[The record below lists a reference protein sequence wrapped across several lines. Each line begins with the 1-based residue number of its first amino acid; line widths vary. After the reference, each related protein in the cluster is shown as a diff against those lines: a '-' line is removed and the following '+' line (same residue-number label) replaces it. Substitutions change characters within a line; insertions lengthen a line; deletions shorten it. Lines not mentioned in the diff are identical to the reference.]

1 MTEVSRPPEPGSP
14 DSPLVDL
21 DGTLYP
27 AGAQLRPQPGT
38 PTDLAP
44 ELTDS
49 ALSYDTGLELKARSQ
64 WAYARSRFF
73 RHRLAMGSLV
83 ILVAILLCGAFAGH
97 IASYPYDGIDL
108 NNLNAPPTTKAHHYF
123 GTDQLGR
130 DYFTRV
136 LYGIR
141 TSARVAFFV
150 AILSTVIGTLVG
162 AFAGYFGGW
171 CDNLLMRFTDLIL
184 TLPPLAVLL
193 VAAARLGNGSINFYV
208 FHLGQEYRV
217 AFILAFLF
225 WTGIARVVRGLFLS
239 LREKEYIEAAKAS
252 GSGDV
257 RIIFRHM
264 LPNSMGPIIVN
275 MTLVTAGAIL
285 TEAALSFLGFGIK
298 PPTPALGKLIAEGE
312 TQMQTQWWLVVFPG
326 LVIVAIVMCINF
338 IGDGLRDALDPT
350 QRRIRA

>member
-1 MTEVSRPPEPGSP
+1 MSETRQGSP
-14 DSPLVDL
+14 VHLGDSAFPTGM
-21 DGTLYP
+21 GTP
-27 AGAQLRPQPGT
+27 GIAQPGEIGQVAT
-38 PTDLAP
+38 ET
-44 ELTDS
+44 E
-49 ALSYDTGLELKARSQ
+49 LSYEHGLELKARSQ
-64 WAYARSRFF
+64 WAYARRRFF

-83 ILVAILLCGAFAGH
+83 VLVIILLAGVFAGR

-108 NNLNAPPTTKAHHYF
+108 NNLNAPPTTKGHHYF

-130 DYFTRV
+130 DYFSRV

-141 TSARVAFFV
+141 TSARVAFLV
-150 AILSTVIGTLVG
+150 AFLSTVFGSLVG
-162 AFAGYFGGW
+162 AMAGYFGGW
-171 CDNLLMRFTDLIL
+171 IDSLLMRFTDLVL
-184 TLPPLAVLL
+184 TLPALAILL
-193 VAAARLGNGSINFYV
+193 VASARLGNGS
-208 FHLGQEYRV
+208 QYRV
-217 AFILAFLF
+217 ALILAFLF

-239 LREKEYIEAAKAS
+239 LREKEYVEAAKAS
-252 GSGDV
+252 GSGDL

-298 PPTPALGKLIAEGE
+298 PPTPALGKLISEGE

-326 LVIVAIVMCINF
+326 LTIVAIVMCINF

-350 QRRIRA
+350 QRRVRA

>member
-1 MTEVSRPPEPGSP
+1 LTDTQRHDPISDSAFPSTVIPGLRPGMQAPTEVEPG
-14 DSPLVDL
+14 L
-21 DGTLYP
+21 TEEH
-27 AGAQLRPQPGT
+27 
-38 PTDLAP
+38 LAY
-44 ELTDS
+44 ES
-49 ALSYDTGLELKARSQ
+49 GLELKARSQ
-64 WAYARSRFF
+64 WAYARRRFF
-73 RHRLAMGSLV
+73 RHRLAMGSLFV
-83 ILVAILLCGAFAGH
+83 LIGVLLCGAFAGH
-97 IASYPYDGIDL
+97 IAQYSYDAIDL
-108 NNLNAPPTTKAHHYF
+108 NNLNAPPTLKAHHYF

-130 DYFTRV
+130 DYFSRV
-136 LYGIR
+136 LFGIR

-150 AILSTVIGTLVG
+150 AILSTVLGTLVG

-171 CDNLLMRFTDLIL
+171 ADNLLMRFTDLIL

-193 VAAARLGNGSINFYV
+193 VAAARLGNGDINLYA

-217 AFILAFLF
+217 AVILALLF

-239 LREKEYIEAAKAS
+239 LREKEYVEAAKAS
-252 GSGDV
+252 GSGDL

-285 TEAALSFLGFGIK
+285 TESALSFLGFGIK
-298 PPTPALGKLIAEGE
+298 PPTAALGNLIAQGE

-326 LVIVAIVMCINF
+326 LTIVIIVMCINF

-350 QRRIRA
+350 QRRVRA

>member
-1 MTEVSRPPEPGSP
+1 LTETQRHDPEPRVHVDQGVVP
-14 DSPLVDL
+14 TGTPLV
-21 DGTLYP
+21 
-27 AGAQLRPQPGT
+27 QPGVT
-38 PTDLAP
+38 ALGEGVPADITESELAF
-44 ELTDS
+44 ES
-49 ALSYDTGLELKARSQ
+49 GLELKARSQ
-64 WAYARSRFF
+64 WAYARRRFI

-83 ILVAILLCGAFAGH
+83 VLVGILLCGVFAGH

-108 NNLNAPPTTKAHHYF
+108 NNLNAPPTTKGHHYF

-130 DYFTRV
+130 DYFSRV

-141 TSARVAFFV
+141 TSARVAFLV
-150 AILSTVIGTLVG
+150 AIVSTLLGTFIG
-162 AFAGYFGGW
+162 AIAGYFGGW
-171 CDNLLMRFTDLIL
+171 LDNLLMRFTDLVL
-184 TLPPLAVLL
+184 TLPILAVLL
-193 VAAARLGNGSINFYV
+193 VASARLGNGN
-208 FHLGQEYRV
+208 QYRV

-239 LREKEYIEAAKAS
+239 LREKEYVEAAKAS
-252 GSGDV
+252 GSGDL

-298 PPTPALGKLIAEGE
+298 PPTPALGKLISEGE

-326 LVIVAIVMCINF
+326 LTIVAIVMCINF

>member
-1 MTEVSRPPEPGSP
+1 LTETHRDPAP
-14 DSPLVDL
+14 VDL
-21 DGTLYP
+21 SDSVYP
-27 AGAQLRPQPGT
+27 TTVVPGLRPGMQMPTEIET
-38 PTDLAP
+38 PPSED
-44 ELTDS
+44 
-49 ALSYDTGLELKARSQ
+49 ALSYESGLELKARSQ
-64 WAYARSRFF
+64 WAYARSRFL

-83 ILVAILLCGAFAGH
+83 VLIAILLCGAFAGH
-97 IASYPYDGIDL
+97 IASYGYDEIDL
-108 NNLNAPPTTKAHHYF
+108 NNLNAPPTTHAHHYF

-150 AILSTVIGTLVG
+150 AILSTVMGTLIG

-171 CDNLLMRFTDLIL
+171 LDNLLMRFTDLIL

-193 VAAARLGNGSINFYV
+193 VAAARLGNGSINFGL

-239 LREKEYIEAAKAS
+239 LREKEYVEAAKAS

-326 LVIVAIVMCINF
+326 LTIVLIVMCINF

>member
-1 MTEVSRPPEPGSP
+1 LTEATRKPEPGSP
-14 DSPLVDL
+14 DAPLVDL
-21 DGTLYP
+21 GDGMYP
-27 AGAQLRPQPGT
+27 PGAQIRTQAGM

-44 ELTDS
+44 GLTETT
-49 ALSYDTGLELKARSQ
+49 LSYESGLEMKARSQ
-64 WAYARSRFF
+64 WAYARSRFL

-83 ILVAILLCGAFAGH
+83 VLVGILLCGIFANY
-97 IASYPYDGIDL
+97 IASYSFDGIDL
-108 NNLNAPPTTKAHHYF
+108 NNLNAPPTTHAHHYF

-136 LYGIR
+136 LFGIR

-150 AILSTVIGTLVG
+150 SILSTVFGALVG

-171 CDNLLMRFTDLIL
+171 IDNLLMRFTDLVL
-184 TLPPLAVLL
+184 TLPALAVLL
-193 VAAARLGNGSINFYV
+193 VAAARLGNGPIDMGLFN
-208 FHLGQEYRV
+208 LGQEYRI
-217 AFILAFLF
+217 AFILVFLF

-239 LREKEYIEAAKAS
+239 LREKEYVEAAKAS
-252 GSGDV
+252 GSGDL

-298 PPTPALGKLIAEGE
+298 PPTPALGKLISEGE

-326 LVIVAIVMCINF
+326 LTIVAIVMCINF

>member
-14 DSPLVDL
+14 DAPLVDL
-21 DGTLYP
+21 DGTLYASGSQVRTMP
-27 AGAQLRPQPGT
+27 GA

-49 ALSYDTGLELKARSQ
+49 ALAHESGLELKARSQ

-83 ILVAILLCGAFAGH
+83 VLVAVLLCGAFAGH
-97 IASYPYDGIDL
+97 IASYSYDAIDL
-108 NNLNAPPTTKAHHYF
+108 NNINAGPTTTAHHYF

-130 DYFTRV
+130 DYFSRV

-150 AILSTVIGTLVG
+150 SILSTILGTLVG
-162 AFAGYFGGW
+162 SFAGYFGGW
-171 CDNLLMRFTDLIL
+171 LDNLLMRFTDLIL

-193 VAAARLGNGSINFYV
+193 VAAARLGNGTINLGL

-217 AFILAFLF
+217 ALILALLF

-239 LREKEYIEAAKAS
+239 LREKEYVEAAKAS

-285 TEAALSFLGFGIK
+285 TESALSFLGFGIK
-298 PPTPALGKLIAEGE
+298 PPTAALGNLIAQGE

-326 LVIVAIVMCINF
+326 LTIVIIVMCINF

>member
-1 MTEVSRPPEPGSP
+1 M
-14 DSPLVDL
+14 
-21 DGTLYP
+21 YP
-27 AGAQLRPQPGT
+27 AGAQLRPEPGT

-44 ELTDS
+44 ELSDS
-49 ALSYDTGLELKARSQ
+49 ELSYESGLELKARSQ
-64 WAYARSRFF
+64 WAYARGRFL

-83 ILVAILLCGAFAGH
+83 ILVFVILCGVFAGH
-97 IASYPYDGIDL
+97 IASYTYDGIDF
-108 NNLNAPPTTKAHHYF
+108 NNLNAPPTTHAHHYF
-123 GTDQLGR
+123 GTDQLGH

-136 LYGIR
+136 LFGIR
-141 TSARVAFFV
+141 TTARVAFLV
-150 AILSTVIGTLVG
+150 ALLSTVFGTLVG
-162 AFAGYFGGW
+162 ALAGYFGGW
-171 CDNLLMRFTDLIL
+171 LDNLLMRFTDLIL

-193 VAAARLGNGSINFYV
+193 VASARLGNGN
-208 FHLGQEYRV
+208 QYRV
-217 AFILAFLF
+217 ALILAFLF

-239 LREKEYIEAAKAS
+239 LREKEYVEAAKAS
-252 GSGDV
+252 GSGDL

-264 LPNSMGPIIVN
+264 LPNSLGPIIVN

-326 LVIVAIVMCINF
+326 LTIMIIVMCINF

-350 QRRIRA
+350 QRRVRS

>member
-1 MTEVSRPPEPGSP
+1 MTEVSRPPEPGEP
-14 DSPLVDL
+14 DAPLVDL
-21 DGTLYP
+21 RDSLY
-27 AGAQLRPQPGT
+27 ASGSQIRPQPGT

-49 ALSYDTGLELKARSQ
+49 ALSFETGLELKARSQ
-64 WAYARSRFF
+64 WAYARSRFL

-83 ILVAILLCGAFAGH
+83 ILVAILLCAVFAGQ

-108 NNLNAPPTTKAHHYF
+108 NHINAKPTTTAHHYF

-150 AILSTVIGTLVG
+150 SILST
-162 AFAGYFGGW
+162 
-171 CDNLLMRFTDLIL
+171 
-184 TLPPLAVLL
+184 
-193 VAAARLGNGSINFYV
+193 LGNGKINFGI
-208 FHLGQEYRV
+208 FSLGQEYRV

-239 LREKEYIEAAKAS
+239 LREKEYVEAAKAS

-275 MTLVTAGAIL
+275 MTLITAGAIL

-326 LVIVAIVMCINF
+326 LTIVAIVMCINF

>member
-83 ILVAILLCGAFAGH
+83 VLVAILLCGAFAGH

-264 LPNSMGPIIVN
+264 LPNSMGPI
-275 MTLVTAGAIL
+275 L